1 MPAALYEARRGIGA
15 TARRARRSTASTR
28 PALDGSAEV
37 EGPALDG
44 SALDGDGAALDGSAL
59 DGSALDN
66 SMAGSVG
73 QFEFRLPTLCRPS

>member
-1 MPAALYEARRGIGA
+1 LYEARRGIGA

-44 SALDGDGAALDGSAL
+44 SALDADGAALGARRLGARRLGARQL
-59 DGSALDN
+59 DGW
-66 SMAGSVG
+66 
-73 QFEFRLPTLCRPS
+73 